1 MFSQVFVILSFGDG
15 MMSLP
20 VWLPG
25 RMFGDCLG
33 VSVQRGLIPEGGV
46 SVHPKSE
53 KQMVCILME
62 YFLVWF

>member
-1 MFSQVFVILSFGDG
+1 MFSQVSVILSLGDG

-25 RMFGDCLG
+25 RMFGDCLA
-33 VSVQRGLIPEGGV
+33 VSVQRGLCPEGGV

-53 KQMVCILME
+53 KANGMHPTGILSC
-62 YFLVWF
+62 LA